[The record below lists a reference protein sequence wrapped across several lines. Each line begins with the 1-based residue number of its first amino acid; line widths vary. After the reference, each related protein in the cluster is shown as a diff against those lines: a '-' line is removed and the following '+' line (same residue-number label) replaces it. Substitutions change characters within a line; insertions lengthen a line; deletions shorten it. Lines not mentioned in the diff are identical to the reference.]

1 MIKAVILDAY
11 GTIFNTGTGSVDMMR
26 EILRQNGRE
35 DLDAST
41 VYTRFKQFHRQHIDT
56 LESFITEA

>member
-35 DLDAST
+35 DLDPTT
-41 VYTRFKQFHRQHIDT
+41 VYARFKQLHRQHIDT